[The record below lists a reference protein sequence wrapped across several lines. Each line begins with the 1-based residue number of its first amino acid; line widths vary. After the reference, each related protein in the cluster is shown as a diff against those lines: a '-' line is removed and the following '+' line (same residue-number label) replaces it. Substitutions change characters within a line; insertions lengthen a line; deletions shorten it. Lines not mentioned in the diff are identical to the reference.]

1 MMMKQRIITGLALTA
16 FLSVMLWLPGWC
28 MAIATLVC
36 ISFAVHEEMQALKK
50 AGHDM
55 VLWPTWA
62 AMALS
67 VPLTYFLTQKIM
79 IPLII
84 AALFAMTVQV
94 LFRKQPLLTDLSMSA
109 LPLLTVA
116 LPGLALVTL
125 AMIDPYFW
133 RTDPNRL
140 PLHAVEVVILSLTFA
155 VPLLGDCMALFVGS
169 AIGGPKFCPA
179 VSPKKTIAG
188 AVGGLAGSVLAAVL
202 IWLLSLWLCNEATRN
217 MLPAW
222 WHYPLLGLAGG
233 FAGQMGDLFSSL
245 VKRHCGLKDFSNL
258 FPGHGGM
265 LDRLDSVLF
274 MALLM
279 YCYRLFFLAY

>member
-1 MMMKQRIITGLALTA
+1 MKQRIITGLALVA

-28 MAIATLVC
+28 MALATLIC

-50 AGHDM
+50 AGHDL
-55 VLWPTWA
+55 VNWPTWA
-62 AMALS
+62 AIVLS

-79 IPLII
+79 IPLIM
-84 AALFAMTVQV
+84 AALLAMVVQV
-94 LFRKQPLLTDLSMSA
+94 MFRKEPLLTDLSMSA
-109 LPLLTVA
+109 MPLLTVA

-140 PLHAVEVVILSLTFA
+140 PLHAVEVVILSVTFA
-155 VPLLGDCMALFVGS
+155 VPLLGDVFALFVGR

-188 AVGGLAGSVLAAVL
+188 SIGGLVGSMVAAILV
-202 IWLLSLWLCNEATRN
+202 WLLSLWLCDEATRAY
-217 MLPAW
+217 LPTW
-222 WHYPLLGLAGG
+222 WQYLVLGLLGG
-233 FAGQMGDLFSSL
+233 FVGQMGDLFASL
-245 VKRHCGLKDFSNL
+245 VKRHCDLKDYSNL

-279 YCYRLFFLAY
+279 YCYRLFFMTC